1 MAKPAH
7 NANIARHLSRM
18 ARESPDRAAV
28 ITQADGVT
36 TTFAELEART
46 NRYANGFLG
55 IGIEQGVRV
64 LVLIEPGLD
73 FAAVVFALL
82 KIGAL
87 SVLIDSG
94 MGVAPMLRCIRQ
106 VRPEAMIGI
115 PRATALRLLRPRAF
129 KSVTHVVTVGRR
141 RLWGGHSLQ
150 RLHDRSSDRFGMAMF
165 RPNDEAAI
173 LFTSGSTGPAKGVM
187 YTHGMF
193 DAQVRSIQ
201 TQYGIEPGEVE
212 LATFPLFALFSPAM
226 GTTCVF
232 PDMDFSRPGRVDPW
246 KIIEAV
252 RANAATSAFGSP
264 ALWLR
269 VSDYCI
275 ERNVT
280 LPTLRRVLIA
290 GAPVRWQL
298 IERIKQFLD
307 AEADVHT
314 PYGATEALPVSS
326 ISGEEVLR
334 DCLEPMRA
342 GAGTCV
348 GRPLPG
354 RSVKIIRIS
363 DEPISEWT
371 QDLVVPHGQRGEIVV
386 SGEVVTRSY
395 CELPLATDLA
405 KIEDHGRVWH
415 RMGDLGYFDEQGRLW
430 FCGRKSQRVTTTRG
444 TMFTEPCETVFNLH
458 PRIARSALVGV
469 GRSSAQTPVMVIE
482 CRDHMPSRRET
493 KAAQADLIFWAR
505 AREPIREIQ
514 HVLFRTSLPVDVRH
528 NAKINREALAAW
540 AETQLR

>member
-1 MAKPAH
+1 MAKPAQ

-18 ARESPDRAAV
+18 AREHPDRAAV
-28 ITQADGVT
+28 ITQANGAT

-46 NRYANGFLG
+46 NRYANGFVG
-55 IGIEQGVRV
+55 IKIARGMRV

-82 KIGAL
+82 KIGAVP
-87 SVLIDSG
+87 VLIDSG
-94 MGVAPMLRCIRQ
+94 MGVANMLHCIRQ

-115 PRATALRLLRPRAF
+115 PRAHALRLLRRGAF
-129 KSVTHVVTVGRR
+129 KSVLHVVTAGRR
-141 RLWGGHSLQ
+141 WLWGGHSLK
-150 RLHDRSSDRFGMAMF
+150 RLHDRSSDRFEMATF
-165 RPNDEAAI
+165 RPDDEAAI

-187 YTHGMF
+187 YAHGMF

-232 PDMDFSRPGRVDPW
+232 PDMDFSRPGRVDPR
-246 KIIEAV
+246 KIVEAV
-252 RANAATSAFGSP
+252 RTNGATSAFGSP

-275 ERNVT
+275 EQNIT

-298 IERIKQFLD
+298 VEHVKQFLSP
-307 AEADVHT
+307 EADVHT
-314 PYGATEALPVSS
+314 PYGATEALPVAS

-334 DCLEPMRA
+334 DCLEAIKA

-354 RSVKIIRIS
+354 RAVKIIRIS
-363 DEPISEWT
+363 DDPISEWSE
-371 QDLVVPHGQRGEIVV
+371 DLLTPDGERGEIVV

-395 CELPLATDLA
+395 CDLPRATHLA

-430 FCGRKSQRVTTTRG
+430 FCGRKSQRVTTAQG
-444 TMFTEPCETVFNLH
+444 TMFTEPCEAVFNLH
-458 PRIARSALVGV
+458 PSIARSALVGI
-469 GRSSAQTPVMVIE
+469 GRRSAQTPVMVIE
-482 CRDHMPSRRET
+482 FRDHMPSRRET
-493 KAAQADLIFWAR
+493 KAAEADLISWAR
-505 AREPIREIQ
+505 PHEPICEIQ

-540 AETQLR
+540 AETQLQ

>member
-18 ARESPDRAAV
+18 ARECPDRSAV

-46 NRYANGFLG
+46 NRCANGFLD
-55 IGIEQGVRV
+55 IGITRGMRV

-87 SVLIDSG
+87 PVLIDSG
-94 MGVAPMLRCIRQ
+94 MGVANMLRCIRQ
-106 VRPEAMIGI
+106 VRPQAMIGI
-115 PRATALRLLRPRAF
+115 PRAHALRLLRPRAF
-129 KSVTHVVTVGRR
+129 KSVAHLLTVGRR
-141 RLWGGHSLQ
+141 WLWGGHSLQ
-150 RLHDRSSDRFGMAMF
+150 RLRDRSSDRFEMATF
-165 RPNDEAAI
+165 RPDDEAAI

-187 YTHGMF
+187 YAHGMF

-212 LATFPLFALFSPAM
+212 LATFPLFALFSPAL

-232 PDMDFSRPGRVDPW
+232 PDMDFSRPGRVDPQ
-246 KIIEAV
+246 KLVEAV
-252 RANAATSAFGSP
+252 RANGATSAFGSP

-269 VSDYCI
+269 VSDYCAAHHI
-275 ERNVT
+275 T

-298 IERIKQFLD
+298 VERVKQLLGPK
-307 AEADVHT
+307 ADVHT
-314 PYGATEALPVSS
+314 PYGATEALPVAS

-334 DCLEPMRA
+334 DCLEPMKA

-354 RSVKIIRIS
+354 RAVKIIRIS
-363 DEPISEWT
+363 DDPIAEWSD
-371 QDLVVPHGQRGEIVV
+371 DLVVPDGERGEIVV
-386 SGEVVTRSY
+386 RGEVVTRSY
-395 CELPLATDLA
+395 CDLPSATRLA
-405 KIEDHGRVWH
+405 KIEDRGCVWH

-444 TMFTEPCETVFNLH
+444 TMFTEPCEADFNLH
-458 PRIARSALVGV
+458 PGIARSALVGV
-469 GRSSAQTPVMVIE
+469 GRRSAQTPVMVIE
-482 CRDHMPSRRET
+482 FRDHMPSRRET
-493 KAAQADLIFWAR
+493 EAAQADLISWAG
-505 AREPIREIQ
+505 AHEPIREIK
-514 HVLFRTSLPVDVRH
+514 HVLFRTPLPVDVRH